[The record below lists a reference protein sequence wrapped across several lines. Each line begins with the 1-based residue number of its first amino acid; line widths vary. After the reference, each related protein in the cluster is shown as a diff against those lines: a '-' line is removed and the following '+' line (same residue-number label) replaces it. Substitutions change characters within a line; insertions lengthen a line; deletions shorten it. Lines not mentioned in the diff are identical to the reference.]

1 MTITLSSWNINGIRA
16 ISAKEGFKWFYNTD
30 YDVIGFQETKANAD
44 QISDELKNRP
54 GYDSF
59 FCSSTVK
66 KGYSGTA
73 VYTRLKPLRIE
84 YELPDDRFKGE
95 GRIIHIEFEK
105 FHFFNGYF
113 PNGGAAVL
121 DDNGKPTGKF
131 IRVPYK
137 MGFFDSFVEYAE
149 SLRKDKPIVVCGDFN
164 IAHRA
169 IDLARPKQNER
180 NTGYLPEERAFLDR
194 MVSLGYVDTF
204 RHVHGDI
211 KDCYSWWSY
220 KTFARAKNIGW
231 RIDYFFVSDELK
243 PFIKDAKIES
253 DVMGSDH
260 CPVTLVLDL

>member
-131 IRVPYK
+131 LRVPYK
-137 MGFFDSFVEYAE
+137 MGFFDSFIEYAE

-164 IAHRA
+164 
-169 IDLARPKQNER
+169 
-180 NTGYLPEERAFLDR
+180 
-194 MVSLGYVDTF
+194 
-204 RHVHGDI
+204 
-211 KDCYSWWSY
+211 
-220 KTFARAKNIGW
+220 
-231 RIDYFFVSDELK
+231 
-243 PFIKDAKIES
+243 
-253 DVMGSDH
+253 
-260 CPVTLVLDL
+260 